1 MVTGNT
7 EPVRLTQTRFR
18 EFPFLFK
25 PAQYE
30 VPLATRCRIA
40 LDLATDVTAFLLK
53 LGFAVAPRR
62 PNFLSQRLRS
72 ASSGRVGRRITASWS
87 KA

>member
-40 LDLATDVTAFLLK
+40 LDRATDVTAFLLN
-53 LGFAVAPRR
+53 LGLAV
-62 PNFLSQRLRS
+62 RS
-72 ASSGRVGRRITASWS
+72 IASWHPVAQTFS
-87 KA
+87 RSVFVLLPVEEWGAA